1 MYVARTARTVTAST
15 DTRSGRRFVAASAG
29 ALFGKSHALS
39 EEVYMAMVARGFTG
53 EVRTLDRPG
62 LSRLDVAW
70 CVGVARRVGRVCS
83 GVPVSSPES
92 RPVFEC
98 RDLHYAYLDRFPAL
112 EGVSLTVAAGE
123 KLALLGA
130 NGCGKSTLLKVL
142 DGLVFP
148 DRGTSAR
155 SGRTSPR
162 TTSRTRDSRA
172 ASAAGSASSSR
183 TRTPRCSR
191 RPSARRSRSAR

>member
-1 MYVARTARTVTAST
+1 MS
-15 DTRSGRRFVAASAG
+15 
-29 ALFGKSHALS
+29 
-39 EEVYMAMVARGFTG
+39 
-53 EVRTLDRPG
+53 
-62 LSRLDVAW
+62 DV
-70 CVGVARRVGRVCS
+70 
-83 GVPVSSPES
+83 

-148 DRGTSAR
+148 DRGTIRAFGEAVTEDHLEDEGFAR
-155 SGRTSPR
+155 GFCGRV
-162 TTSRTRDSRA
+162 
-172 ASAAGSASSSR
+172 GFVF
-183 TRTPRCSR
+183 
-191 RPSARRSRSAR
+191 